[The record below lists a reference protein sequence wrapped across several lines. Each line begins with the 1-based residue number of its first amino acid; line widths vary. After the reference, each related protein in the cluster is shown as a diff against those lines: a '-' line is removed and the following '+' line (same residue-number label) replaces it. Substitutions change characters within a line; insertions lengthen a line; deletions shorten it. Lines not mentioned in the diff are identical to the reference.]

1 MQRRLITSYFARKP
15 SLWQQSFSTTRIY
28 TDPEKALRG
37 LQDGMTVL
45 FGGFGLCGIPENL
58 IKAIDKMEVKNIVAV
73 SNDAGVDD
81 FGLGV
86 LISKKRVSK
95 LYASYLGEH
104 KTFAQLWQS
113 GVIELE
119 LVPQGTLAEKMR
131 AGGAGIPAFYTPTG
145 YGTVVSEGQ
154 YPTKFSE
161 SGDPIKFC
169 QSKEVRE
176 FDGRQYV
183 LERAIKGDFAC
194 VKAWRADTHGNLQF
208 RATSRNFNPDAARA
222 ARICVAEVEEIV
234 PAGHI
239 APDDIHL
246 PGIYVQRLLVGQKFE
261 KRIEKKMF
269 RSNGDSVESGKIN
282 KRDII
287 AMRAAQE
294 FKDGM
299 FVNLGVGIPT
309 VASNYIPAGVNVTLQ
324 SENGLLGMG
333 PYPQEGSEDADI
345 INAGKETVSFLS
357 GSSTFS
363 SSDSFGMIRG
373 GHVDLTMLGALQVA
387 ANGDLASW
395 IVPGMA
401 VKGFGGAM
409 DLVASCKKVVVTMQ
423 HTDSKGNPKILS
435 QCDFPL
441 TGKSVVDMIIT
452 ELAVFHVDRSNGG
465 GLTLL
470 EHAPGVS
477 VDEIRAK
484 TAASFEVSPN
494 LKVIRI

>member
-1 MQRRLITSYFARKP
+1 MQRLLITSDFARK
-15 SLWQQSFSTTRIY
+15 SSVWQQSFSTTRIY
-28 TDPEKALRG
+28 TDPEKALKG

-86 LISKKRVSK
+86 LISRKRVSK

-161 SGDPIKFC
+161 NGDPIKFC

-194 VKAWRADTHGNLQF
+194 IKAWRADTHGNLQF

-222 ARICVAEVEEIV
+222 AKICVAEVEEIV

-239 APDDIHL
+239 APDEIHL

-269 RSNGDSVESGKIN
+269 RSSGDSVKSSKIN

-294 FKDGM
+294 FKEGM
-299 FVNLGVGIPT
+299 FVNLGVGRYSFIPQTIFNVNAMYPSGIPT

-333 PYPQEGSEDADI
+333 PYPEEGGEDADI
-345 INAGKETVSFLS
+345 INAGKETVSFLP

-409 DLVASCKKVVVTMQ
+409 DLVASCKKVASAYHWFMT
-423 HTDSKGNPKILS
+423 S
-435 QCDFPL
+435 
-441 TGKSVVDMIIT
+441 
-452 ELAVFHVDRSNGG
+452 
-465 GLTLL
+465 LTLCCTFPRSL
-470 EHAPGVS
+470 LPCNTLTTKEMPKFYHSA
-477 VDEIRAK
+477 I
-484 TAASFEVSPN
+484 F
-494 LKVIRI
+494 L